1 MALDRLAPLIEKQ
14 KQVSQNFGSPGLKS
28 TTIYMRARETMALGM
43 YRVLSSHQVHMGL
56 MQNSG
61 CVVSRRAKS
70 VDAAVSPLYRKIQ
83 GSVPANSLS
92 GPKETQISQTPKRCE
107 WICPEMTVLT

>member
-1 MALDRLAPLIEKQ
+1 MRGIHEILALDRLAPLIEKQ

-28 TTIYMRARETMALGM
+28 TIIYMRARETIALGM
-43 YRVLSSHQVHMGL
+43 YRVLSSHQVHRGL

-70 VDAAVSPLYRKIQ
+70 VDAAVLPTLQ
-83 GSVPANSLS
+83 EDTG
-92 GPKETQISQTPKRCE
+92 
-107 WICPEMTVLT
+107 